1 MCRFAYYL
9 HRFLLNAKL
18 DISRFMDEKDLL
30 SIGETAEMLGVSIA
44 TLRRWDES
52 GRFFSLRDTST
63 GNRRYSRKVVETYLN
78 DLLKIATDWISSGI
92 EIPSMYYC
100 DNSAL
105 FQSRLQKMQNEL
117 INTSD
122 EKIKSIAPLVV
133 AVAGEV
139 GNNSFDHNLGQWPDI
154 AGIFFGYDLNKRQ
167 IVLADRGQGILQTL
181 KRIRPSLIDDKT
193 ALEVAFTEII
203 SGRDPEERGNGLK
216 FVKSV
221 VIKNLIGLSFQ
232 TGNAQLEL
240 KRDSSDLNLKL
251 AQNYYRGCIAS
262 ITF

>member
-1 MCRFAYYL
+1 
-9 HRFLLNAKL
+9 
-18 DISRFMDEKDLL
+18 MDKDLI

-44 TLRRWDES
+44 TLRRWDENS
-52 GRFFSLRDTST
+52 RFSSVRDTPT
-63 GNRRYSRKVVETYLN
+63 GNRRYSRKAVETYLN
-78 DLLKIATDWISSGI
+78 DLLKLATDWISSGI
-92 EIPSMYYC
+92 EIPSVYYC

-105 FQSRLQKMQNEL
+105 FQARLQKMQNEL
-117 INTSD
+117 VKVENEEIK
-122 EKIKSIAPLVV
+122 KIFPLVV
-133 AVAGEV
+133 AVAGEI

-181 KRIRPSLIDDKT
+181 KRIRPSLVDDKT
-193 ALEVAFTEII
+193 ALGVAFTEII
-203 SGRDPEERGNGLK
+203 SGREPEERGNGLK
-216 FVKSV
+216 FVKNV

-232 TGNAQLEL
+232 SGNAELEL
-240 KRDSSDLNLKL
+240 RRDSSDLRLKL